1 MLLKKSLVMAA
12 KPELIEP
19 LTKFGKL
26 TFIEELDRVK
36 IKGTTIRMAM
46 VQCDCGKFK
55 SIRLNSLLM
64 GKAFTCGENG
74 CNLWGK
80 FKQKNKNPYT
90 VETTKEV
97 EQKQKAFERSD
108 LIKRELIKL
117 KGLEAQALKG
127 KVSIHY
133 LMLETRNFLRL

>member
-1 MLLKKSLVMAA
+1 MAA

-36 IKGTTIRMAM
+36 IKGVTIRMAM

-55 SIRLNSLLM
+55 TIRLNSLLM
-64 GKAFTCGENG
+64 GKAFTCGESG

-80 FKQKNKNPYT
+80 YRPNNPNPYSYKT
-90 VETTKEV
+90 EEEKKKRDIFEQRQQLIREGVE
-97 EQKQKAFERSD
+97 
-108 LIKRELIKL
+108 KL
-117 KGLEAQALKG
+117 KALELMCIAG
-127 KVSIHY
+127 KHSVDY
-133 LMLETRNFLRL
+133 LMLETRKFLML

>member
-1 MLLKKSLVMAA
+1 MAA

-55 SIRLNSLLM
+55 TIRLLNLLM
-64 GKAFTCGENG
+64 GKAFTCASEG
-74 CNLWGK
+74 CSINGK
-80 FKQKNKNPYT
+80 FSHNIPNPYT
-90 VETTKEV
+90 LEAKKKEA
-97 EQKQKAFERSD
+97 EKQKVLERTD
-108 LIKRELIKL
+108 LIKRELNRL
-117 KGLEAQALKG
+117 KGLEKQALEG
-127 KVSIHY
+127 KISTHY
-133 LMLETRNFLRL
+133 LMLETRNFLNL